1 MKTCFICLSLQP
13 DSTSSSMCLRSLF
26 TVLVKSRKPVVFH
39 NALTDLVYLYQNF
52 YASLPPTMSS
62 FIADLTEIFEG
73 GVYDT
78 KYITDYVHRMPA
90 SYLEYVFR
98 KRSDLYL
105 WNNRKLCHIINKD
118 FFCIIFFF
126 NYKHEIGIFFSLII
140 TICKK

>member
-1 MKTCFICLSLQP
+1 
-13 DSTSSSMCLRSLF
+13 MCLRSLF

-62 FIADLTEIFEG
+62 FIADLTESFEG

-118 FFCIIFFF
+118 FFALFFF
-126 NYKHEIGIFFSLII
+126 LNINMKLVSFFSLII
-140 TICKK
+140 TICEKKILKL